1 MSWIKEDVI
10 KTLINSEGYQKFL
23 NESAVLP
30 VRVSGVD
37 LLFYYVYDDVEI
49 YYKKYL
55 NREEVDLTPIED
67 FCKYAQ
73 PYLKTEVS
81 RCRYERLINL

>member
-1 MSWIKEDVI
+1 MSWTKEDVI

-30 VRVSGVD
+30 VRVSDVD

-49 YYKKYL
+49 YYKK
-55 NREEVDLTPIED
+55 
-67 FCKYAQ
+67 C
-73 PYLKTEVS
+73 
-81 RCRYERLINL
+81 